1 MCPAAAQ
8 ASPGSG
14 EGVGVEAVSEAVRW
28 VQNIAYIA
36 VGLWALARWRR
47 FGTEASAWLAA
58 TFGTIGAAVTVAVV
72 ATEVTGS
79 EELPAWL
86 VGPIV
91 GLIVVFPYFLVRF
104 LHAFEAVPGWI
115 RRTAAVLCAAAVAGG
130 FVIDLPAPDEPQTTL
145 STLYTLGIVLTWV
158 AVLPYVAVR
167 FWRAGRA
174 QPTPARRRMYALAIG
189 VVLLVV
195 SIAQSGVNAD
205 PSPTVTLANQFIA
218 LAAAGA
224 FLLGIAPPRPVR
236 TLWRQPEED
245 RIGQASLELLQAE
258 TAREV
263 ATVVAP
269 LMQHVV
275 AADRVVLRHRG
286 RSLADTGPDREATA
300 GQEPIVVEMS
310 DGAVQVWP
318 SRYTPFFG
326 SDELDVLERIG
337 RLADLALA
345 RTTLLDSERAARA
358 EVESVN
364 EELEDVNAELEAFVY
379 SASHDLKS
387 PTIAILSYVEIL
399 AEDYGHLLD
408 EEGRYFLDRMR
419 SNGAYMEA
427 LVRDLLELS
436 RVGRRDTTPEH
447 VDLDELLPRIVSD
460 VTDTDID
467 LEVAPLPDLY
477 VNGLRVRQLF
487 QNLFTNAA
495 KHSGRDGVR
504 IEVEVD
510 EAAPGPGV
518 TVLVRDDGQGIA
530 QEYGERIF
538 GVFEQLEVDE
548 NRDGTGMG
556 LAICRKIIE
565 SFGGS
570 IHLTDHDGG
579 AEFALQFPPTA
590 LAANADVAPQE
601 VPA

>member
-1 MCPAAAQ
+1 M
-8 ASPGSG
+8 G
-14 EGVGVEAVSEAVRW
+14 ERVGVEAVSEAVRW

-58 TFGTIGAAVTVAVV
+58 NFGSIGLAVTISVI
-72 ATEVTGS
+72 ATEATGS

-86 VGPIV
+86 VGPVV

-104 LHAFEAVPGWI
+104 LHAFEDVPLWI
-115 RRTAAVLCAAAVAGG
+115 RRTTAVLCAAAVVGG
-130 FVIDLPAPDEPQTTL
+130 FVIDLPGPDETA
-145 STLYTLGIVLTWV
+145 STVANLYTLGIVLTWLV
-158 AVLPYVAVR
+158 VLPYVAVR

-174 QPTPARRRMYALAIG
+174 QPTPARRRMFALAIG
-189 VVLLVV
+189 VVLLAV
-195 SIAQSGVNAD
+195 SIGQSGVNDD

-224 FLLGIAPPRPVR
+224 FLLGIAPPQPVR

-258 TAREV
+258 TARDV
-263 ATVVAP
+263 AAVVAP

-275 AADRVVLRHRG
+275 AADRVVLRHVG
-286 RSLADTGPDREATA
+286 RSLADTGPDRDATT
-300 GQEPIVVEMS
+300 GQAPIVVDLTE
-310 DGAVQVWP
+310 GAAQIWP

-326 SDELDVLERIG
+326 ADELEVLDRIG

-345 RTTLLDSERAARA
+345 RTTLLASERAARS
-358 EVESVN
+358 EVEV
-364 EELEDVNAELEAFVY
+364 VNAELEAFVY

-408 EEGRYFLDRMR
+408 DEGRYFLDRMR
-419 SNGAYMEA
+419 SNGTYMEA

-460 VTDTDID
+460 VSDAEID
-467 LEVAPLPDLY
+467 LEAAQLPELY
-477 VNGLRVRQLF
+477 VNGLRARQLF

-495 KHSGRDGVR
+495 KHAGRDGVR

-510 EAAPGPGV
+510 EAATAPGV
-518 TVLVRDDGQGIA
+518 TILVRDDGQGIPA
-530 QEYGERIF
+530 EYRERVF
-538 GVFEQLEVDE
+538 GVFEQLEVDDT
-548 NRDGTGMG
+548 RDGTGMG

-579 AEFALQFPPTA
+579 AEFALRFPPTA
-590 LAANADVAPQE
+590 LAENADADSPQE